1 MLGTGCPWCGP
12 PGHSFP
18 THLLSPHAVQGAGT
32 RASICQTWIVWR
44 LQDSPNMGFLGRPL
58 ALTSPALPASSIAA
72 GQEQRHASVPA
83 CAEVGMGGRSWQCC
97 PAWQGSH
104 GPDLSGFE
112 NTMGTRRTF
121 VFRSG
126 AGTGPSGCSWDVT
139 ASWLL
144 CGGDNTP
151 LRHPKRSRQPHCTL
165 ALFPF
170 HPSVAEPKALPVFSC
185 SHASWGCSP
194 RATGGDEQ
202 LWQRDSLHL
211 ETPPAFTTAHV
222 RGEPRGGQGVC
233 AAARCKT

>member
-1 MLGTGCPWCGP
+1 
-12 PGHSFP
+12 
-18 THLLSPHAVQGAGT
+18 
-32 RASICQTWIVWR
+32 
-44 LQDSPNMGFLGRPL
+44 MGFLGRPL

-83 CAEVGMGGRSWQCC
+83 CAEVGTGGRSWQCC

-144 CGGDNTP
+144 RGGTTP
-151 LRHPKRSRQPHCTL
+151 LSDTPNAAGSL
-165 ALFPF
+165 AAPL
-170 HPSVAEPKALPVFSC
+170 LC
-185 SHASWGCSP
+185 SHFILRRQSPKLSLSSPAAMLAGGAPPGPPVWTSSSGKGTAFIWKPHRLSP
-194 RATGGDEQ
+194 RLMCVVSPGEVREFVPPLDAKHDCCPQVTQGTE
-202 LWQRDSLHL
+202 LENQRTRNAGAPTLSHL
-211 ETPPAFTTAHV
+211 
-222 RGEPRGGQGVC
+222 
-233 AAARCKT
+233 